1 MTDQAHT
8 GPDPDRSLAL
18 ELVRATEAAAIG
30 GARHLGRGDKEAVD
44 QAAVDAMR
52 PVLGQI
58 AMDGVVVIGEGE
70 KDNAPMLYNGERV
83 GSGSPPQ
90 VDIAVDPVDGTTLT
104 AKSLPNA
111 IAVVALAERGTMFDP
126 GPCVYMEKLAVGRDA
141 AAVVDFEAPIEEN
154 LRRIADAKGSD
165 VTELTVCILDR
176 PRHEEELVGR
186 VRATGARIKFLLDG
200 DVAGAIMAAREETG
214 VDVAVG
220 IGGTPEGVI
229 TACALKCLGGAM
241 YGRLWPR
248 DDSERRAA
256 LDAGYDL
263 SQVLTI
269 DDLVGATT
277 CSSPPPASPT
287 AGSARGPLPRPRGAD
302 PVPVDALGLRR
313 RPPDRGSPPARPLE
327 PGHAAPF
334 LARPGTR
341 AAAGGWPRRVCLVLV
356 AEQ

>member
-1 MTDQAHT
+1 MTELAHT
-8 GPDPDRSLAL
+8 GPEPDRNLASGAGSG
-18 ELVRATEAAAIG
+18 ATEAAAIG

-126 GPCVYMEKLAVGRDA
+126 GPCVYMEKLAVGREF
-141 AAVVDFEAPIEEN
+141 AAVVDFEAPIEDN
-154 LRRIADAKGSD
+154 LRRIAQAKGSD

-186 VRATGARIKFLLDG
+186 GPGHRGADQVPARRGRRRG
-200 DVAGAIMAAREETG
+200 DHGRPRG
-214 VDVAVG
+214 DRDRRRRRCRRH
-220 IGGTPEGVI
+220 PEGVI

-248 DDSERRAA
+248 DEGSAGPPWMPDSTWTRSSPSTTWSGGR
-256 LDAGYDL
+256 
-263 SQVLTI
+263 
-269 DDLVGATT
+269 T

-287 AGSARGPLPRPRGAD
+287 ASSSAASASGP
-302 PVPVDALGLRR
+302 
-313 RPPDRGSPPARPLE
+313 
-327 PGHAAPF
+327 
-334 LARPGTR
+334 TR
-341 AAAGGWPRRVCLVLV
+341 Y
-356 AEQ
+356 